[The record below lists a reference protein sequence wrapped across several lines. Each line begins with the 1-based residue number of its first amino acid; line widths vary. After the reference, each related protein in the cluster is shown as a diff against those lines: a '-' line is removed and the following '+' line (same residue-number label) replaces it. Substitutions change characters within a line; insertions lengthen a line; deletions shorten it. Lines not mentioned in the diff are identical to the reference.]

1 MVEEKRI
8 CMECGQNFKVSDM
21 LKVGRKM
28 YCKEC
33 AESILEEQH
42 NNLKV
47 GGFGG
52 INIVNQ
58 QTTNVPS
65 EVSTGKKVV
74 VRNHTTALVL
84 SIFLGWLG
92 VDRFYVGHT
101 GLGLL
106 KLFTLGFYGIWWIID
121 IILFATK
128 NINYVKWE

>member
-8 CMECGQNFKVSDM
+8 CMECGQTFKPSEM

-33 AESILEEQH
+33 AESILDEQQKSVH
-42 NNLKV
+42 V
-47 GGFGG
+47 GGHGG

-58 QTTNVPS
+58 QTIPTQES
-65 EVSTGKKVV
+65 SSGRKTV
-74 VRNHTTALVL
+74 VRNHTTAVVL
-84 SIFLGWLG
+84 SILFGWLG

-106 KLFTLGFYGIWWIID
+106 KLFTLGGYFIWWIVD
-121 IILFATK
+121 IILFITK
-128 NINYVKWE
+128 NVNYVKWE